1 LSLPVAFEII
11 PGAAEQQARPA
22 IATIAG
28 TAASGFTAAEEGS
41 TLLAVRPAR
50 AAAFPASTVPG
61 GMMVE
66 VPITIACGNYDRTR
80 AIRDGRVEIEG
91 CATTYLPLYPEEI
104 FFRAFRYQEF
114 DVSELSFSS
123 FIRTVAAGTSAYVGV
138 PAFVSRIFRHSGIYI
153 RTDAGIRSPA
163 DLRGKRIGLP
173 EYQITAVV
181 WMRGMMQHEYG
192 VAPSEIHWR
201 SGGQEEA
208 GRHER
213 TPLKPIK
220 GVDLQPIA
228 DDQTLVGMLRDG
240 ELDALFT
247 ARAPSSF
254 LNGEPH
260 IARLFPDTRAAEKAY
275 FKKTGLFPIMHLIG
289 IRKALVEQYPWLP
302 TSVYKAFCEAKA
314 LAMADLRDVNAL
326 MVTLPWLEAE
336 TSETM
341 AAMGRDFWKYGIAE
355 NMPEIEALT
364 RYAYEQGLIERKVAV
379 EELFARSTFE
389 ISKI

>member
-1 LSLPVAFEII
+1 
-11 PGAAEQQARPA
+11 
-22 IATIAG
+22 
-28 TAASGFTAAEEGS
+28 
-41 TLLAVRPAR
+41 
-50 AAAFPASTVPG
+50 
-61 GMMVE
+61 MMVE

-80 AIRDGRVEIEG
+80 AIQDGRVKVEG
-91 CATTYLPLYPEEI
+91 CAVTYLPLYPEEI

-123 FIRTVAAGTSAYVGV
+123 FIRTVAAGNSSYIGV

-153 RTDAGIRSPA
+153 RADAGIHSPA

-192 VAPSEIHWR
+192 VSPSEIHWR
-201 SGGQEEA
+201 SGGQEEP

-220 GVDLQPIA
+220 GLDLKPIEA
-228 DDQTLVGMLRDG
+228 HQTLVGMLRNG

-275 FKKTGLFPIMHLIG
+275 FKKTGLFPIMHLVG
-289 IRKALVEQYPWLP
+289 IRKVLVEQYPWLS

-336 TSETM
+336 TTDTM
-341 AAMGRDFWKYGIAE
+341 AAMGRDFWKYGIGE
-355 NMPEIEALT
+355 NMAEIEALT
-364 RYAYEQGLIERKVAV
+364 QYAYEQGLIERKVKV

>member
-1 LSLPVAFEII
+1 LFSLLLQKYP
-11 PGAAEQQARPA
+11 PKGATTSRRS
-22 IATIAG
+22 G
-28 TAASGFTAAEEGS
+28 RNGSFGFTGEEEGS
-41 TLLAVRPAR
+41 T
-50 AAAFPASTVPG
+50 FPANSPGAIALLSRAKTELPG

-80 AIRDGRVEIEG
+80 AIMDGRVRIDG
-91 CATTYLPLYPEEI
+91 CAATCLPLYPEEI

-114 DVSELSFSS
+114 DVCELSFSS
-123 FIRTVAAGTSAYVGV
+123 FIRTVAAGNSAYIGV
-138 PAFVSRIFRHSGIYI
+138 PAFVSRIFRHSGIYV
-153 RTDAGIRSPA
+153 RSDAGIRSPA

-192 VAPSEIHWR
+192 VSPNEIHWR
-201 SGGQEEA
+201 SGGQEEP

-213 TPLKPIK
+213 TPLKPIE

-228 DDQTLVGMLRDG
+228 DHQTLVGMLRNG

-254 LNGEPH
+254 RDGEPH

-275 FKKTGLFPIMHLIG
+275 FKKTGLFPIMHLVG
-289 IRKALVEQYPWLP
+289 IRKTLVERYPWLP

-336 TSETM
+336 TTETI
-341 AAMGRDFWKYGIAE
+341 AAMGQDFWKYGIGD
-355 NMPEIEALT
+355 NMREIEALIQ
-364 RYAYEQGLIERKVAV
+364 YSHEQGLVERKVAV